1 MAESFPDTDRA
12 LLEKA
17 VESYRRIDAWNDTP
31 VLSEESF
38 DRLQTVMTE
47 AGELSQR
54 ADYSKVVNNTFA
66 EKAVSAGK

>member
-1 MAESFPDTDRA
+1 M
-12 LLEKA
+12 
-17 VESYRRIDAWNDTP
+17 
-31 VLSEESF
+31 LSEESF